1 MIKRVIAAGAVGLGL
16 AGGVGTVVHNDDGSS
31 TVKLNDGG
39 HTSKVTIAA
48 GGKEYSCPRGVED
61 DLDRV
66 LVRIGRMKLALDKL
80 RRREKAIEGAHPE
93 EIPSAHVIVRYNK
106 LADRDDRL
114 VDAYNRAVDEH
125 NAILAS
131 HCTAS

>member
-48 GGKEYSCPRGVED
+48 GGKEYSCPPGVED

-80 RRREKAIEGAHPE
+80 RRREKAIEAAHPE
-93 EIPSAHVIVRYNK
+93 EIPSAHVIERYNK
-106 LADRDDRL
+106 LSNRDDRL

-131 HCTAS
+131 RCTA